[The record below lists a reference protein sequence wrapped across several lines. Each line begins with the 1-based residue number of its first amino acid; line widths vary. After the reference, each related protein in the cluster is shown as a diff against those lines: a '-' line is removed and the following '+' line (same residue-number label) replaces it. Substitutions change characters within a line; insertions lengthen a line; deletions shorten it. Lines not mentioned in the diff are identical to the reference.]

1 MLFGRSIGSLCAL
14 HLGILGYG
22 EAPENPPSNHPYGG
36 GLAIY
41 DHPSRS
47 HMLYLHAGLV
57 PPIHYI
63 TGIDAVFT
71 TAYMPI
77 QSIYNVL
84 LPMRYLYSSH
94 VLATIKISCAIHTC

>member
-1 MLFGRSIGSLCAL
+1 MYG
-14 HLGILGYG
+14 LGQRPATPLNAIP
-22 EAPENPPSNHPYGG
+22 ATTPI
-36 GLAIY
+36 AIY